1 MPFIE
6 MPFYSGTLSRA
17 RSFIPFLASF
27 KKMADITMTTSPMS
41 GNSRR
46 RFLQSLAGSASAA
59 AALSVFPESIRNA
72 LAIPAASHTGTIED
86 VEHIVVFMQENRS
99 FDHYFGHLRGVRGY
113 NDRFP
118 IPLPNG
124 KPVWYQPSQSDST
137 QPVLPFHLNTHTTS
151 AQCVGDLDHSWY
163 KTHYA
168 IDGGKYDQWPANK
181 TDMTMGY
188 HLRSDIPFHY
198 ALADAFTVCDA
209 YFCSLPGPTHPNRAY
224 LMSGTVDPT
233 GKYGGPLLNNND
245 YVDGDVPPQY
255 QLLSWTT
262 YPERLEAAGINWQI
276 YQQGLTGNDPL
287 NGNYGTNILQNF
299 ANVINA
305 PQGSSL
311 QQRANSVRTLDDLKA
326 DVQAGKL
333 PQVSWLL
340 PPAAYSEHPKYTPAY
355 GAEYTSKVLD
365 ALTSNPDVWSKTVL
379 FIMYD
384 ENDGFFDHIVPPQ
397 PPTSRAQGLSTVS
410 TDGELHTVVNPGR
423 GSGFTADGLPYGLGP
438 RVPMTIVSPWT
449 KGGFVCSEVFDH
461 TSVIRFI
468 EQRFGVREPNITP
481 WRRAVCGD
489 LTSAFDFRTPDAS
502 IPSLPDTSQYM
513 TMADQQCASQ
523 PAPTVPTTAGA
534 IDPQEPGVRYA
545 RALPYELHVHGDV
558 SARDNHLTLQ
568 FVNTGKVGA
577 HFYVYAPNRSDGP
590 WRYTVEAGKSLSETF
605 DLSVT
610 GGAYHFMVYGP
621 NGFVRQ
627 FNGLALGSATS
638 AARGHV
644 WGLGHIALQVEYDNR
659 EGSVILRL
667 CNTGGGVARLF
678 VTDNAYGARSR
689 SLELPP
695 GAMTAVPWDLS
706 DSHHWYD
713 LSVTDRDESS
723 FLRRVAGHVETG
735 HHTLTDPAATTPIRS
750 LS

>member
-1 MPFIE
+1 M
-6 MPFYSGTLSRA
+6 T
-17 RSFIPFLASF
+17 
-27 KKMADITMTTSPMS
+27 DITMTTSPKS

-46 RFLQSLAGSASAA
+46 RFLQSVAGSAGAA

-72 LAIPAASHTGTIED
+72 LAIPAASHTGTIAD

-99 FDHYFGHLRGVRGY
+99 FDHYMGHLRGVRGY

-118 IPLPNG
+118 IPLPSG
-124 KPVWYQPSQSDST
+124 KPVWYQPSKADAS
-137 QPVLPFHLNTHTTS
+137 QPVLPFHLDTRTTS

-168 IDGGKYDQWPANK
+168 IDGGRYDAWPANK

-188 HLRSDIPFHY
+188 HLRADLPFHY

-233 GKYGGPLLNNND
+233 GKYGGPLLDNND
-245 YVDGDVPPQY
+245 YVDGDIPPQY

-276 YQQGLTGNDPL
+276 YQQGLNGTDPL

-365 ALTSNPDVWSKTVL
+365 ALTSNPEVWSKTVL

-397 PPTSRAQGLSTVS
+397 PPTSRAQGQSTV
-410 TDGELHTVVNPGR
+410 TTEGELHTVVNPAR
-423 GSGFTADGLPYGLGP
+423 GAGYTADGLPYGLGP

-468 EQRFGVREPNITP
+468 EQRFGVKEPNITP
-481 WRRAVCGD
+481 WRRAVCRD
-489 LTSAFDFRTPDAS
+489 LTSAFDFRTPGES
-502 IPSLPDTSQYM
+502 VPPLPDTSQYM
-513 TMADQQCASQ
+513 SMADAQCASQ
-523 PAPTVPTTAGA
+523 PAPTVPTTPGS
-534 IDPQEPGVRYA
+534 IDPQEPGVRFA
-545 RALPYELHVHGDV
+545 RALPYELAVHGDV
-558 SARDNHLTLQ
+558 SARDNRLTLQ
-568 FVNTGKVGA
+568 FANTGKVGA
-577 HFYVYAPNRSDGP
+577 HFYVYAPNRGDGP
-590 WRYTVEAGKSLSETF
+590 WRYTVEAGKSLSESF
-605 DLSVT
+605 DLSVA
-610 GGAYHFMVYGP
+610 GGAYHFIVYGP

-627 FNGLALGSATS
+627 FNGVALGSA
-638 AARGHV
+638 AGVERGHGRGV
-644 WGLGHIALQVEYDNR
+644 SQIGLRVQYENR
-659 EGSVILRL
+659 EGGLILRL
-667 CNTGGGVARLF
+667 NNTGNGLARLF
-678 VTDNAYGARSR
+678 INDNAYGARPHG
-689 SLELPP
+689 LELPP
-695 GAMTAVPWDLS
+695 GANTIVPWDLTR
-706 DSHHWYD
+706 SHRWYD
-713 LSVTDRDESS
+713 LSVTNRDESS

-735 HHTLTDPAATTPIRS
+735 RPTITDPAATAPVQS